1 MLGRGIVLVLEKNDR
16 VRVEQALFR
25 DFMKAV
31 NLLGAGVG
39 FEALSD
45 LEIEGFLDHCVE
57 VAAK

>member
-1 MLGRGIVLVLEKNDR
+1 MLGRGIVLVLEKNGL
-16 VRVEQALFR
+16 VREGEALFR

-45 LEIEGFLDHCVE
+45 REIEGFLDRCAE